1 MDIAFALDSS
11 GSIGKDGW
19 RKMRDF
25 VKDFIGK
32 LTVDSDH
39 VRVSVVSFGNEAT
52 LHFGLADH
60 ATLEETQAAVEAV
73 PWKDQWTNTAEALRV
88 MTNEVFQP
96 DNGDRSDAPNVC
108 IVITDGPSNKDRERT
123 VTDAVAARD
132 AGIAIFAV
140 GVGAEVDQE
149 ELVAITGSSDRVTYL
164 WDFQELSSESTIDA
178 MVKKTCGRFISR
190 TAVTPTG
197 YVINNV

>member
-25 VKDFIGK
+25 VKEFIGT

-96 DNGDRSDAPNVC
+96 NNGDREDAPNVC

-164 WDFQELSSESTIDA
+164 WDFEELSSESTIDA
-178 MVKKTCGRFISR
+178 MVKKTCGELMHQE
-190 TAVTPTG
+190 
-197 YVINNV
+197 